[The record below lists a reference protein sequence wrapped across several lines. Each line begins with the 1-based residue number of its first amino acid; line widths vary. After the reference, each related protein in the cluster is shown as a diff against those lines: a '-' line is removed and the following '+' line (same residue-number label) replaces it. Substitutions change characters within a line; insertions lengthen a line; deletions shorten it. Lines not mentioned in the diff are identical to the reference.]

1 MRWKTVEIITSVTR
15 FIGVLFIFYITL
27 CFGVLEKY
35 NLRGIGTYDGY
46 GLYWRCL
53 VTCCLVFVLD
63 FIAQI
68 IKLALPVSR
77 WPRLF
82 QALLY
87 LSSFVIVILIST
99 NYPNLIYLCCSIAC
113 TLVAEALYILLY
125 CYSGLVKKEDRRL
138 EWYYQVASGF
148 PETILTFQYN
158 NNSLLL
164 TSSSA
169 KTSGRV

>member
-15 FIGVLFIFYITL
+15 LIGVLFIIYITL
-27 CFGVLEKY
+27 CFGVLETY

-53 VTCCLVFVLD
+53 ATSCLVFVLD

-68 IKLALPVSR
+68 IKLVLPVSR
-77 WPRLF
+77 WPRYF

-99 NYPNLIYLCCSIAC
+99 NYPNLICD
-113 TLVAEALYILLY
+113 
-125 CYSGLVKKEDRRL
+125 GDRH
-138 EWYYQVASGF
+138 
-148 PETILTFQYN
+148 
-158 NNSLLL
+158 
-164 TSSSA
+164 
-169 KTSGRV
+169 

>member
-1 MRWKTVEIITSVTR
+1 MRWKTVEIITSVTK

-46 GLYWRCL
+46 GLYRRCL
-53 VTCCLVFVLD
+53 VTCCFVFVLD

-68 IKLALPVSR
+68 IKLALPGSR
-77 WPRLF
+77 WPRFF

-99 NYPNLIYLCCSIAC
+99 NYPNLICDGDRHEYMLWAIEDQINSARESV
-113 TLVAEALYILLY
+113 LFDSLYIGGRSIVYSVLLIFWA
-125 CYSGLVKKEDRRL
+125 SKKRR
-138 EWYYQVASGF
+138 
-148 PETILTFQYN
+148 
-158 NNSLLL
+158 
-164 TSSSA
+164 
-169 KTSGRV
+169 